1 MLALG
6 LVADGRGQYEADCGQ
21 PGMYVAF
28 VLLPPGQAHGSGPPC
43 IVQLGQSTVA
53 LHGLACPKI
62 SLATAG
68 WQSPYHPSCST
79 LLHPDS
85 VWCAG
90 VKPPTQASVPGL
102 DRPKERSAAAV
113 KPAARSSSQ
122 ALEAATPSKRQ
133 RVVGAY
139 QSTLLFPRGA
149 CLYCTC
155 PDTCIV
161 SVGLSLLDTPA
172 LLNRGFS
179 LGS

>member
-1 MLALG
+1 MPQIQPSSSRLAVTPPP
-6 LVADGRGQYEADCGQ
+6 LVLNTAA
-21 PGMYVAF
+21 PK
-28 VLLPPGQAHGSGPPC
+28 
-43 IVQLGQSTVA
+43 QLQ
-53 LHGLACPKI
+53 
-62 SLATAG
+62 
-68 WQSPYHPSCST
+68 
-79 LLHPDS
+79 PDS

-113 KPAARSSSQ
+113 KPAARSSSH

-149 CLYCTC
+149 CLYCTY

-179 LGS
+179 LGN